1 MYRLH
6 ASPDSAS
13 MAVRMV
19 LLELGLP
26 HELRAVDRAGGELAS
41 TDYRAL
47 HPLGLI
53 PALETPDGTM
63 FETAAIL
70 LWLADRAPQSGLA
83 PAPGSA
89 ARADFLKWLF
99 FTSTNLHAAE
109 MELFYPERVAGPE
122 AVPALLPRAAERV
135 RVCLAALDAAAAAE
149 PAWLPAE
156 GPSLMGYYLG
166 MLVRWL
172 SSFPPGHV
180 GRIAAADFP
189 ALHRAFAALEARP
202 AVREIATDEGLGPTI
217 FTAPAY

>member
-1 MYRLH
+1 MYVLH
-6 ASPDSAS
+6 YFPDTASL
-13 MAVRMV
+13 AVRLV
-19 LLELGLP
+19 LADLRLP
-26 HELRAVDRAGGELAS
+26 HDLRLIDRDGGELS
-41 TDYRAL
+41 SPGYRAL
-47 HPLGLI
+47 HPLGKI
-53 PALETPDGTM
+53 PVLETPDGPM

-70 LWLADRAPQSGLA
+70 LYLADRHGGLA
-83 PAPGSA
+83 PAPGAPERA
-89 ARADFLKWLF
+89 ALLKWLF

-180 GRIAAADFP
+180 GRITAADFP

-202 AVREIATDEGLGPTI
+202 AVREIAADEGLGPTI